1 MYLGINN
8 TYLYIFLSMLK
19 FCSDFPLA
27 CYMLI
32 GFFTQLSV
40 FYTIY
45 DDNVFVFIFA
55 PKHIKK
61 CVCVYDICNGVL

>member
-55 PKHIKK
+55 LKHIKK